1 MSRFAPC
8 LIAFVVACASAR
20 PAPPPRPYPGVLT
33 RPSAHPGDFIRRQKL
48 TARFGEQTQSF
59 EAVLQKQGDKLK
71 LVGLTPFGTKAFL
84 LEQDGLEVTF
94 TSFMP
99 RELPFPPR
107 YILQDVHR
115 VYFSGGPGEPLS
127 DGEHAREQPG
137 EKITERWLGGRLL
150 ERRFTR
156 VAGDPP
162 GVLAVTYEGGLAGG
176 TSPRL
181 IAIDNGWLGYSLS
194 IETLSE
200 QKL

>member
-8 LIAFVVACASAR
+8 LIAFVACATAR
-20 PAPPPRPYPGVLT
+20 PAPPSKLYPGVLT
-33 RPSAHPGDFIRRQKL
+33 RPAAHPGDFLRRQKL

-71 LVGLTPFGTKAFL
+71 LLGLTPFGTKAFL

-94 TSFMP
+94 TSYLP

-115 VYFSGGPGEPLS
+115 VYFSSAPGEPPA
-127 DGEHAREQPG
+127 DGEHAREQQG
-137 EKITERWLGGRLL
+137 EKITELWRGGRLL

-156 VAGDPP
+156 VAADPP
-162 GVLAVTYEGGLAGG
+162 GVLAITYQGGMAGS

-200 QKL
+200 QTL